1 MASKTTNNPPV
12 VAEDVQLT
20 VMEAASYAGVTQ
32 QTIKNALRSPT
43 FANIFT
49 GQTGKREFPGTK
61 YKPVDTISRSAID
74 AWNEARKLTS
84 SGKKGF
90 QRKASRNGRINQI
103 KNEDWANVANAVAA
117 LGYELIPAFA
127 GKPKKVKEP
136 TDSSNNGA
144 SAPTDNPPV
153 ETQETPVDADLVEA

>member
-1 MASKTTNNPPV
+1 MASKVTNNPPV

-117 LGYELIPAFA
+117 LGYELTPAFA
-127 GKPKKVKEP
+127 GKAKKAKP
-136 TDSSNNGA
+136 TETPSSNNGA
-144 SAPTDNPPV
+144 SAPTTPPV